1 MWNVKPSSHLLVIW
15 WTSWKMKGYVGFR
28 CTVLSVHVQ
37 WSIADPDPGSTCAR
51 ACRKWRG
58 TRDTGQ
64 LGTWERTFL
73 WRTRTIRTRTYN
85 HNTSHLHPP
94 RSCSAPLYILL
105 HALSI
110 QHHNAMHGWQLQ
122 ARKIDLRDCQ
132 LNYLLPTAFRI
143 AIVILRKAACLIGSK
158 LQLISTEDI
167 LTAWMQRRYQM
178 W

>member
-1 MWNVKPSSHLLVIW
+1 M
-15 WTSWKMKGYVGFR
+15 R
-28 CTVLSVHVQ
+28 
-37 WSIADPDPGSTCAR
+37 TCVS
-51 ACRKWRG
+51 CM
-58 TRDTGQ
+58 TRDTGHGH
-64 LGTWERTFL
+64 GTVGDMREN
-73 WRTRTIRTRTYN
+73 ISVTYTYYG
-85 HNTSHLHPP
+85 HVPLHTSTSHLHPP

-122 ARKIDLRDCQ
+122 ARKIDFGNGQ

-167 LTAWMQRRYQM
+167 LTA
-178 W
+178 